1 MTLAETD
8 RADIS
13 PRRLASDLRSAD
25 DRDCPSRTD
34 FLGAALS
41 NVIGGP
47 VGRHAIIGRTAV
59 LTPLRVMFLIALVFL
74 ALGWS
79 TKCRW

>member
-1 MTLAETD
+1 MTVAETD

-13 PRRLASDLRSAD
+13 PRRLAGDLRSAD

-47 VGRHAIIGRTAV
+47 VGRHAIIGRT
-59 LTPLRVMFLIALVFL
+59 
-74 ALGWS
+74 
-79 TKCRW
+79 

>member
-1 MTLAETD
+1 MTGAETGH
-8 RADIS
+8 AGIS
-13 PRRLASDLRSAD
+13 PRQLAADLRCAD

-59 LTPLRVMFLIALVFL
+59 LT
-74 ALGWS
+74 
-79 TKCRW
+79 